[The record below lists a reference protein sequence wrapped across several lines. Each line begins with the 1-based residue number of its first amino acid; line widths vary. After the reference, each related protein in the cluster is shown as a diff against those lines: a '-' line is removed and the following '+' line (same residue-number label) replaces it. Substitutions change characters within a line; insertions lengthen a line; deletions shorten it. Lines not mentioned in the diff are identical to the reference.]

1 LVKLN
6 EDMKEVYRKNM
17 EKLFAVPMATTS
29 ADGVPNVAPMASV
42 WLEDDETFW
51 IGDNFMVKTLENLKA
66 NSKVALYFWDPETKR
81 CLQVK
86 GDAEIRTEGPEYE
99 TARKRIKDAKP
110 QMPAKSLIVI
120 KITEVFECTPGKV
133 AGQKLL

>member
-86 GDAEIRTEGPEYE
+86 GDAERCKT
-99 TARKRIKDAKP
+99 TDAC
-110 QMPAKSLIVI
+110 
-120 KITEVFECTPGKV
+120 KITDCY
-133 AGQKLL
+133 